1 MSSNFLELKTKIE
14 RTSRIAQ
21 LEGIFDVPK
30 ASESSVK
37 IPKIPDSLGKWTVGL
52 IVGHSGSGKTS
63 VAREKWGDCIVD
75 EYEWD
80 NNKSIVDS
88 FDQSL
93 SMREITGALSSVGFS
108 SPPSW
113 MRPYRVLSNGEKFR
127 ANMARA
133 LVDERELIVIDEFT
147 SVVDRQVAKIASTAI
162 QKAFRRKGKKLV
174 AVSCHYDIAQWLQPD
189 WTYEPTTGTLARDC
203 LQRPQIDITIQQVDR
218 SAWQLFKKHHY
229 LSSEINKAARCFVGF
244 VWDQPAAFMAVLPF
258 PHGHRSGWRDHRT
271 VCLPDFQ
278 GAGIGN
284 AMNAAICSMY
294 RATGKPVFSTISH
307 PAMIHSRA
315 KSKMWKMNRKPSYS
329 GGGRKVQ
336 DTKIIG
342 LNKSRAKNRK
352 TAGFEYLGKP
362 DYESAKQLGLIKI

>member
-1 MSSNFLELKTKIE
+1 MSSNFLELKTNIE
-14 RTSRIAQ
+14 RTPRIAQ

-30 ASESSVK
+30 ASESVVRIQK
-37 IPKIPDSLGKWTVGL
+37 IPNTLGEWTVGL

-75 EYEWD
+75 EYEWHQH
-80 NNKSIVDS
+80 KSVVDS
-88 FDQSL
+88 FDPDL
-93 SMREITGALSSVGFS
+93 SMKEVTGALSSVGFS

-113 MRPYRVLSNGEKFR
+113 MRPYNVLSNGEKFR

-133 LVDERELIVIDEFT
+133 LLDERELIVIDEFT

-174 AVSCHYDIAQWLQPD
+174 AVSCHYDIAEWLQPD
-189 WTYEPTTGTLARDC
+189 WIYEPSTGTLARDR
-203 LQRPQIDITIQQVDR
+203 LQRPKIEITIQQVDR

-244 VWDQPAAFMAVLPF
+244 VWGQPAAFMAVLPF
-258 PHGHRSGWRDHRT
+258 PHSRRSGWRDHRT

-284 AMNAAICSMY
+284 AMNAAICSIY
-294 RATGKPVFSTISH
+294 RATGKPVFSTTSH
-307 PAMIHSRA
+307 PAMIYSRA
-315 KSKMWKMNRKPSYS
+315 KSKMWKMNRKPSYTS
-329 GGGRKVQ
+329 G
-336 DTKIIG
+336 DTKSIA

-352 TAGFEYLGKP
+352 TAGFEFVGKP
-362 DYESAKQLGLIKI
+362 DSQSAIGFGLKNVTV